1 MQFLVIGK
9 YTEPGTLL
17 PEDRMPTLINDRVL
31 PALETLA
38 QWEEKGETVKAGGIF
53 AGQRVGAFFL
63 EAESGEE
70 VGQLLSSLPFWHDVT
85 WDVTPM
91 QSFRSTIER
100 ETHVLEQAQ
109 AGAA

>member
-1 MQFLVIGK
+1 M
-9 YTEPGTLL
+9 TAAT
-17 PEDRMPTLINDRVL
+17 
-31 PALETLA
+31 
-38 QWEEKGETVKAGGIF
+38 KAGGIF

-85 WDVTPM
+85 WDVTPL